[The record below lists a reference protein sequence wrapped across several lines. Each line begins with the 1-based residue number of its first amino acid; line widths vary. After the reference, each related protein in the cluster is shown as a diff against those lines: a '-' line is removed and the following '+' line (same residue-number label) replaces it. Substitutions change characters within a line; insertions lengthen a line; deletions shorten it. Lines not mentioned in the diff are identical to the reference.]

1 MLSENNS
8 ALLSLP
14 NEIISHI
21 ISDVIISNEIEI
33 FDPFKETRLV
43 CKAIDDHYKAVRN
56 TQKFRH
62 LNYIRSSG
70 FFDPETTVWTAD
82 FSTIWANIQNSH
94 DTSFSRAASNA
105 TFQQCARI
113 LQLDM
118 SIGPSSFGHKLQTH
132 RLCLEFWA
140 RVIRNVGN
148 LSRIDFLSDGKL
160 TTSCK
165 MHIWRTIRYVLGL
178 CIPAKFCSLC
188 DDRTPRLRWRN
199 VNKVRGKWR
208 GIKQWTLRE
217 EMSYEQWR
225 IRKECLKDMRRMK
238 KKVEDYL
245 NKALGR
251 CNADGSGL
259 REVAGNI
266 KETTEDLAEEPE
278 NPHCYSEEEDESDV
292 EDVILEV

>member
-1 MLSENNS
+1 MLSENYS

-33 FDPFKETRLV
+33 FDPCTGAVADGDKRKLDPVKETRLV
-43 CKAIDDHYKAVRN
+43 CKAFDDHYKAVRN

-62 LNYIRSSG
+62 MNYIRSSG

-148 LSRIDFLSDGKL
+148 LSCIDLLSD
-160 TTSCK
+160 
-165 MHIWRTIRYVLGL
+165 
-178 CIPAKFCSLC
+178 
-188 DDRTPRLRWRN
+188 
-199 VNKVRGKWR
+199 
-208 GIKQWTLRE
+208 
-217 EMSYEQWR
+217 
-225 IRKECLKDMRRMK
+225 
-238 KKVEDYL
+238 
-245 NKALGR
+245 ALGR

>member
-33 FDPFKETRLV
+33 FDPCTGAVADGDKRKLDPVKETRLV
-43 CKAIDDHYKAVRN
+43 CKAFDDHYKAVRN

-82 FSTIWANIQNSH
+82 FFTIWANIQNSH

-132 RLCLEFWA
+132 RFCLEFWA

-148 LSRIDFLSDGKL
+148 LSRIDLLSDGKL

-165 MHIWRTIRYVLGL
+165 MHIWRTIRSVLGL

-208 GIKQWTLRE
+208 DIKQWTLRE
-217 EMSYEQWR
+217 EMSYEQ
-225 IRKECLKDMRRMK
+225 
-238 KKVEDYL
+238 
-245 NKALGR
+245 
-251 CNADGSGL
+251 
-259 REVAGNI
+259 
-266 KETTEDLAEEPE
+266 
-278 NPHCYSEEEDESDV
+278 
-292 EDVILEV
+292 